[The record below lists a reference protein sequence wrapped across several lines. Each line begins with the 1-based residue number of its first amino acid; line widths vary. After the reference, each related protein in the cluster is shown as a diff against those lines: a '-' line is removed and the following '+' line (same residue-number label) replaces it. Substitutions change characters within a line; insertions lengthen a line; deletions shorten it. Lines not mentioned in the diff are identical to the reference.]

1 MIQEL
6 QKMSSLSGGPTSLLD
21 ASIALLLSFV
31 LCYFVRV
38 VYHSSKA
45 KHTFDPHFNSVLLFL
60 APVLSVVMMLI
71 GSNLALS
78 IGMVGS
84 LSIIR
89 FRNVIKSSRD
99 MVYIFWLIAIGLG
112 CGTYSYKI
120 TILATLIIGGVLFV
134 FEKTKSGSETEKQ
147 LVIRGKGKIPLENIR
162 KVLGEH
168 RTLHW
173 QEHADG
179 WDYMAEYKFTQS
191 EAVIMDQLR
200 SLGAD
205 HLAFH
210 ENH

>member
-6 QKMSSLSGGPTSLLD
+6 QRLNVTSGPTSFLD
-21 ASIALLLSFV
+21 ALLAILLAFALS
-31 LCYFVRV
+31 YFVKL

-60 APVLSVVMMLI
+60 APVLSVIMMLI

-112 CGTYSYKI
+112 SGTYSYRI
-120 TILATLIIGGVLFV
+120 TILSTLIIGGVLFA
-134 FEKTKSGSETEKQ
+134 FERTKSGSETEKQ
-147 LVIRGKGKIPLENIR
+147 LVIRGKGKIPLEQIR

-173 QEHADG
+173 QEHGDG
-179 WDYMAEYKFTQS
+179 WDYMAEFKFSQPES
-191 EAVIMDQLR
+191 VVMDQLR

-210 ENH
+210 EHN

>member
-6 QKMSSLSGGPTSLLD
+6 QNLSGSVGPISFLD
-21 ASIALLLSFV
+21 AVIAILLSFA
-31 LCYFVRV
+31 LSYFVKV

-45 KHTFDPHFNSVLLFL
+45 KHTFDPQFNSVLLFL
-60 APVLSVVMMLI
+60 APVLSVIMMLI

-112 CGTYSYKI
+112 TGTYSYRI
-120 TILATLIIGGVLFV
+120 TLISTLLIGGVLFV
-134 FEKTKSGSETEKQ
+134 FERSKSGSETEKQ
-147 LVIRGKGKIPLENIR
+147 LVIRGKGKIPLEDIR

-168 RTLHW
+168 RTIHW
-173 QEHADG
+173 QEHGDG
-179 WDYMAEYKFTQS
+179 WDYMAEFKFTQP
-191 EAVIMDQLR
+191 ETAVMEKLR
-200 SLGAD
+200 SIGAD

-210 ENH
+210 ETR

>member
-1 MIQEL
+1 MIEEIL
-6 QKMSSLSGGPTSLLD
+6 KIKGSNVPTSLVD
-21 ASIALLLSFV
+21 ATVAILIAFV
-31 LCYFVRV
+31 LCYFVRI

-45 KHTFDPHFNSVLLFL
+45 RHTFDPHFNSVLLFL
-60 APVLSVVMMLI
+60 APVLSVIMMLI

-112 CGTYSYKI
+112 CGTYSYRLVI
-120 TILATLIIGGVLFV
+120 ISTLIIGSVLFIHDRSKDGNDV
-134 FEKTKSGSETEKQ
+134 EKQ
-147 LVIRGKGKIPLENIR
+147 LVLRGKGKIPLDEVR
-162 KVLGEH
+162 KILGEH

-179 WDYMAEYKFTQS
+179 WDYMADFKFSQPES
-191 EAVIMDQLR
+191 IIMEKLR
-200 SLGAD
+200 NLGVE
-205 HLAFH
+205 HMAFH
-210 ENH
+210 ENS